1 MSYTFAIR
9 PVLLSD
15 IDALVSI
22 WLSVWPLDAQ
32 HFDSTLNTQAY
43 LDEYHRYD
51 RSRLTKHLIDLVTGH
66 DIVMVVEL
74 DGAENMKCRKVVA
87 FSLWEAPL
95 KGQNGDGNRT
105 LQSLLD
111 HIQQWS

>member
-1 MSYTFAIR
+1 MDYIFAIH

-32 HFDSTLNTQAY
+32 HFDSALNTQAY

-51 RSRLTKHLIDLVTGH
+51 RIRLKKHLIDLVTGH

-74 DGAENMKCRKVVA
+74 DGAENKKYWKVVA

-95 KGQNGDGNRT
+95 KGQ
-105 LQSLLD
+105 
-111 HIQQWS
+111 WK